1 MRLAAHVARPQSAA
15 VVVPSARVSEAI
27 LNANLTHV
35 GFVFRQRLDFE
46 ARLIVMR
53 MGWEW
58 CNELA
63 KRWQVNAVYGH
74 PDWVRQMLETQTES
88 PSGRPIVF
96 P

>member
-1 MRLAAHVARPQSAA
+1 MKLADHVALRKPSA
-15 VVVPSARVSEAI
+15 VMVPSARVSEAI
-27 LNANLTHV
+27 LNKNLTHV
-35 GFVFRQRLDFE
+35 GYVFRQRLDFE

-58 CNELA
+58 SKELA

-74 PDWVRQMLETQTES
+74 PDWVRQMLESQAAS